1 MNLFMSYGGYKEYEA
16 SNVKSTGFDKAGLA
30 CLLAEMIDKIDCFH
44 LRYSGLVNSE
54 KVEKEIILE
63 AKASGIDAIAS
74 KKTGAWAKELCG
86 ENPKLKEIA
95 QGFILATAMKE
106 IGMPYKLSP
115 KMLKCAMPKIEKEDR
130 KDEMGFV
137 LSFDQDKES
146 TVVKKISLGPNTNEY
161 EVGYFLCSAHNS
173 AMRSIIRLDS
183 IKVEKLGIEKKDLK
197 KLAESLKSAKI
208 ADDLNG
214 FVEVMRI
221 CSSFGLM
228 PFATQ
233 RQFLKVYKDL
243 PKPRRME
250 KIDQPIEAF
259 I

>member
-1 MNLFMSYGGYKEYEA
+1 MNLFMNYGKYREYEA
-16 SNVKSTGFDKAGLA
+16 SNAKSASFDKGGLA
-30 CLLAEMIDKIDCFH
+30 CLLADMIDKIDNFH
-44 LRYSGLVNSE
+44 LEYSGLINAE
-54 KVEKEIILE
+54 NIGKEVEEESK
-63 AKASGIDAIAS
+63 KSGIMAIAS
-74 KKTGAWAKELCG
+74 SKWTKALCG

-95 QGFILATAMKE
+95 QGFILATAMKAA
-106 IGMPYKLSP
+106 GMPYKMSP
-115 KMLKCAMPKIEKEDR
+115 KMLKCAMPKTEKEER

-137 LSFDQDKES
+137 LSFDQDRES

-161 EVGYFLCSAHNS
+161 EIGYFLCSAHNS
-173 AMRSIIRLDS
+173 AMRSIIRLNG
-183 IKVEKLGIEKKDLK
+183 IKIEKLAKEKKDMK
-197 KLAESLKSAKI
+197 KLAERLESSKMAN
-208 ADDLNG
+208 DLRG
-214 FVEVMRI
+214 FAEAMRI
-221 CSSFGLM
+221 CSSFDLM